1 MRASRTVGPVMI
13 RGILQVITM
22 LFLLRLLFWFLRLV
36 SSGMRS
42 EPDPGAERMSGP
54 SDGEARRRR
63 SLREDRANATDVPFT
78 EIPAEQPPADADA
91 APAERAEAR

>member
-22 LFLLRLLFWFLRLV
+22 LFLFRLLFWFLRLV

-42 EPDPGAERMSGP
+42 ESDPGPERMSRP
-54 SDGEARRRR
+54 SDGDARRRR
-63 SLREDRANATDVPFT
+63 SLRVDRANATDVPFT
-78 EIPAEQPPADADA
+78 EIPAEPPSADADA